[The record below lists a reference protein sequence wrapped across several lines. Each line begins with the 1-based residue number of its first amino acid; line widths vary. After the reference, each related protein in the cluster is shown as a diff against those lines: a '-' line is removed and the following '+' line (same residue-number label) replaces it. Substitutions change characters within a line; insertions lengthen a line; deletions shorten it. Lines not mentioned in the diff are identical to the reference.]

1 MALRGLPSQ
10 LPEYLAQLPRLSGE
24 INGHFESEPGK
35 NRDDFEQLVKLKL
48 RATEPSFVLPNQLRE
63 LIWRQRN
70 PRQKCPRLNYDM
82 MAINGPT
89 GISR

>member
-70 PRQKCPRLNYDM
+70 PR
-82 MAINGPT
+82 
-89 GISR
+89 